1 MSNYF
6 DLNSKVYKDLT
17 FLQDKFELFATH
29 LLNNCAMY
37 IGSQKYFLEEVEFYY
52 YSDSH
57 KDSYVHQI
65 ADQKTSQQW
74 YFHKYKT
81 GIFKS
86 GTYKGLDLTFGTPT
100 SYGGI
105 LIRAIQ
111 NATTQEYIIG
121 PCNVVNHILK
131 QLKLEQVQDLVS
143 DMKSQDAFSEK
154 NPFYLKKEKNT
165 TNAIFKGP
173 RVGLSAKYPQYMFLN
188 YRFLKS
194 PNVTLK
200 YKDTIVSV
208 LHNYGLSETEIQN
221 STGISKATII
231 KAIGTYENGKNL
243 NDISGEKNIN
253 VMFGFYSK

>member
-6 DLNSKVYKDLT
+6 DLNSKVYKDMT
-17 FLQDKFELFATH
+17 SMQDKFELFATH
-29 LLNNCAMY
+29 LLNDCVMY
-37 IGSQKYFLEEVEFYY
+37 VGTQKYLLEEVEFYY
-52 YSDSH
+52 HTDSH

-65 ADQKTSQQW
+65 QDQKTSQQW

-81 GIFKS
+81 GVYKS
-86 GTYKGLDLTFGTPT
+86 GTYKGMDLTFGNAKT
-100 SYGGI
+100 YGGI

-111 NATTQEYIIG
+111 NVGSGEYVIG

-131 QLKLEQVQDLVS
+131 QLSISDVQDLVS
-143 DMKSQDAFSEK
+143 GMKSSDAFSDK
-154 NPFYLKKEKNT
+154 NLFYLKKEKGTNNT
-165 TNAIFKGP
+165 IFKGP

-200 YKDTIVSV
+200 YKDTLVSV
-208 LHNYGLSETEIQN
+208 LHNSGMQPTEIQN
-221 STGISKATII
+221 LTGISKATIT
-231 KAIGTYENGKNL
+231 KAIGTYENGKTL
-243 NDISGEKNIN
+243 NDINGEKNIN